1 MTAAAFIRSAFVV
14 LVLAATA
21 ARADWTDPALA
32 DAEPMPQATNALVL
46 DVAVLE
52 GGRLVAVG
60 ERGHVL
66 LSDDRGGT
74 WRQAPVPTR
83 ATLTAVAASGDLVIA
98 AGHDGVI
105 VRSTDAGDSW
115 TRVREDVFDPD
126 SERTTNG
133 APLLDV
139 IMLDGNRA
147 LAIGAYSLML
157 VSADAGATWT
167 ARSMPA
173 VADAVAA
180 DPAGDGDGEGGVDG
194 GDQADAEPADALL
207 FDQDELMLD
216 AEDDPHLNAIARLD
230 GGRLF
235 IVAERGAS
243 YLSDD
248 DGATWLRRPLP
259 YDGSMFGLEPL
270 GAGRVLA
277 YGLRGNAL
285 ASDDNGDTWRVLDTG
300 TDLSLYGSARV
311 GADGLL
317 LVGANGMLL
326 RTDLALGGFTQ
337 QPQEE
342 AGILADALDLG
353 EDGILLLGELGLK
366 RPVQGG
372 QP

>member
-1 MTAAAFIRSAFVV
+1 MTATAFVRSAVIT
-14 LVLAATA
+14 LALAAAA

-32 DAEPMPQATNALVL
+32 DAEPMPQAASALVL
-46 DVAVLE
+46 DVTVLDD
-52 GGRLVAVG
+52 GRLVAVG

-66 LSDDRGGT
+66 LSDDRGGS

-83 ATLTAVAASGDLVIA
+83 ATLTAVAASGDVVIA

-139 IMLDGNRA
+139 LMLDGNRA

-157 VSADAGATWT
+157 ASSDAGASWT
-167 ARSMPA
+167 AQTLP
-173 VADAVAA
+173 AVAA
-180 DPAGDGDGEGGVDG
+180 DAPDVDDADGDAPATGQVD
-194 GDQADAEPADALL
+194 ELL

-230 GGRLF
+230 AGRLF

-243 YLSDD
+243 FLSDD
-248 DGATWLRRPLP
+248 DGASWTRRPLP

-285 ASDDNGDTWRVLDTG
+285 VSDDNGENWRELDTG
-300 TDLSLYGSARV
+300 TDLSLYGAARV
-311 GADGLL
+311 GSDGVL
-317 LVGANGMLL
+317 LVGANGLLL
-326 RTDLALGGFTQ
+326 RTTLALDGFSQ
-337 QPQEE
+337 QAQEE

-353 EDGILLLGELGLK
+353 EDGILLLGELGLQ
-366 RPVQGG
+366 RPGQGA

>member
-1 MTAAAFIRSAFVV
+1 MTATALVRSAVIALV
-14 LVLAATA
+14 LALAATA
-21 ARADWTDPALA
+21 TRADWTDPALA
-32 DAEPMPQATNALVL
+32 DAEPMPQAASALVL
-46 DVAVLE
+46 DVTALDD
-52 GGRLVAVG
+52 GRLVAVG

-66 LSDDRGGT
+66 LSDDRGGS

-83 ATLTAVAASGDLVIA
+83 ATLTSVAASGDVLIA

-139 IMLDGNRA
+139 LMLDGNRA

-157 VSADAGATWT
+157 ASSDAGASWSAQTL
-167 ARSMPA
+167 PA
-173 VADAVAA
+173 VAAAASDADADADAA
-180 DPAGDGDGEGGVDG
+180 DGAGD
-194 GDQADAEPADALL
+194 ADAPGADDELL

-243 YLSDD
+243 FLSDD
-248 DGATWLRRPLP
+248 DGASWTRRPLP

-270 GAGRVLA
+270 GDGRVLA

-285 ASDDNGDTWRVLDTG
+285 VSDDNGDSWRELDTG
-300 TDLSLYGSARV
+300 TDLSLYGAARV
-311 GADGLL
+311 GSDGVL
-317 LVGANGMLL
+317 LVGANGLLL
-326 RTDLALGGFTQ
+326 RTTLALDGFSQ
-337 QPQEE
+337 QVQEE

-353 EDGILLLGELGLK
+353 EDGILLLGELGLQRQATGA
-366 RPVQGG
+366 RP
-372 QP
+372 

>member
-1 MTAAAFIRSAFVV
+1 MTAPAFVRSAVV
-14 LVLAATA
+14 ILALAAA
-21 ARADWTDPALA
+21 VARADWTDPALA
-32 DAEPMPQATNALVL
+32 DAEPMPQAAHALVL
-46 DVAVLE
+46 DIAVLD

-66 LSDDRGGT
+66 LSDDRGGS

-83 ATLTAVAASGDLVIA
+83 ATLTSVAASGDLVIA

-105 VRSTDAGDSW
+105 VRSTDAGASW

-139 IMLDGNRA
+139 LMLDGDRA
-147 LAIGAYSLML
+147 LAIGAYSLIL
-157 VSADAGATWT
+157 ASADAGASWT
-167 ARSMPA
+167 AQALPA
-173 VADAVAA
+173 VAAAAPEADAGADGAA
-180 DPAGDGDGEGGVDG
+180 SDG
-194 GDQADAEPADALL
+194 GDADPEEPADALL

-243 YLSDD
+243 FLSDD
-248 DGATWLRRPLP
+248 DGASWTRRPLP

-270 GAGRVLA
+270 GEGRVLA

-285 ASDDNGDTWRVLDTG
+285 VSDDNGENWRELDTG
-300 TDLSLYGSARV
+300 TDLSLYGAARI
-311 GADGLL
+311 GSDGLL
-317 LVGANGMLL
+317 LVGANGLLL
-326 RTDLALGGFTQ
+326 RTSLALDSFEQ
-337 QPQEE
+337 QAQEE

-353 EDGILLLGELGLK
+353 GDDILLLGELGLQ
-366 RPVQGG
+366 RLVQGG